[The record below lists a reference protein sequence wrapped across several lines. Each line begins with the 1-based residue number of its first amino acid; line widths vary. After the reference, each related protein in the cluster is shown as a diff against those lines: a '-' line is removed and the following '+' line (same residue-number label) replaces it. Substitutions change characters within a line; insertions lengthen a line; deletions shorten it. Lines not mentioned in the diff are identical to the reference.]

1 MGNVYFYN
9 LTASTVSLSVNGF
22 NGDTIKP
29 LPGAPYTPNTNQ
41 NTYTRYD
48 TAQPQQNQFG
58 TRNAISY
65 KLDGGASG
73 AVDVEIDVDFGR
85 YPAVGDLLVYLYSSA
100 VVVMSPTDSVPYLGK
115 NSETINVGPGSLQ
128 QV

>member
-1 MGNVYFYN
+1 MGQVYFFN
-9 LTASTVSLSVNGF
+9 LTASTATLDVNGF

-41 NTYTRYD
+41 STYTRYD
-48 TAQPQQNQFG
+48 TSEPQEHQFG
-58 TRNAISY
+58 TKNTVSY

-73 AVDVEIDVDFGR
+73 SVQVSINVDFGR

-100 VVVMSPTDSVPYLGK
+100 VVVVSPTDSVPYLGK
-115 NSETINVGPGSLQ
+115 NGDTVDVGPGSAQLL
-128 QV
+128 